1 MTLLSIITVVK
12 NNSEEILNTLES
24 INNQN
29 YDDFE
34 YIIIDSNSNDG
45 TSEIIK
51 NFKFNKKFKYLREK
65 DNGIYQGLN
74 KGIRLSM
81 GKFISVLHS
90 GDFFYSDN
98 TLGNIVSQFNDNDII
113 FGDIAYYKDLKIN
126 RIWKFRQ
133 SNKEFINPFKIA
145 HTSLFVKKKLFN
157 TKGFYK
163 ENFKISSDFDFLL
176 RIKREK
182 LKFVDIPNIIIF
194 MKSGGKSFS
203 FNNFFLKMKEDLN
216 ILFYYFNFLFVIF
229 YLYKLFIKIKSLRI
243 FLNKQDLKILEKQLK
258 NKIKRNLD

>member
-1 MTLLSIITVVK
+1 MTLLTIITVVK
-12 NNSEEILNTLES
+12 NNSKEILKTLES
-24 INNQN
+24 INNQQF
-29 YDDFE
+29 DDFE

-51 NFKFNKKFKYLREK
+51 NFKFKKKFTYLREK

-74 KGIRLSM
+74 KGIKISS

-98 TLGNIVSQFNDNDII
+98 TLENIASQFDDNDII
-113 FGDIAYYKDLKIN
+113 FGDIAYYSDLKIN

-133 SNKEFINPFKIA
+133 NNKEFINPFKIA

-176 RIKREK
+176 RIKQEK
-182 LKFVDIPNIIIF
+182 LKFAEIPNIVIF

-203 FNNFFLKMKEDLN
+203 LNNFFLKMKEDLN
-216 ILFYYFNFLFVIF
+216 ILFNYFNFLFAIF

-243 FLNKQDLKILEKQLK
+243 FLNKQELKILEKQLK
-258 NKIKRNLD
+258 TKINRKLD